1 MGEAAVKEPSME
13 DILSSIRKIIS
24 EEGADAVPEMAKTD
38 SQENVAV
45 NGSAHSEAETSD
57 ADAALKMSDM
67 LDKVRTAEPEALVEN
82 VTVDNTPSGEEAAAM
97 AASLAKLND
106 ADEQDEA
113 QSTDDNASA
122 DVAEAKI
129 ETTAEAVEADTMIE
143 PQAEAQSF
151 GDIASSVS
159 EEHATQDAETTMI
172 ESQEKVEEQVMAEPD
187 MEDAVAVAEPEVRH
201 VEMAEAMPAPEPVV
215 EAETPAEISPS
226 TVETMVQEEV
236 AFKGALMSP
245 TANGEVSGAFDR
257 LKRSAMDDIDAKTEA
272 ILRPMLREWLDDNL
286 PNMVE
291 RLVREE
297 IERVARG

>member
-45 NGSAHSEAETSD
+45 NGSTHSEAETSD

-106 ADEQDEA
+106 TDEQDEV

-201 VEMAEAMPAPEPVV
+201 VEMAEA
-215 EAETPAEISPS
+215 ETSAEISPS